1 MNTNENKTTK
11 VFTFRMQ
18 ESLLDKIRTIA
29 NENKRSIAKQIEFM
43 LEKALKKTN

>member
-1 MNTNENKTTK
+1 MKTNENKTTK

-43 LEKALKKTN
+43 LEKALEKTN

>member
-18 ESLLDKIRTIA
+18 EDLLNKIRILA